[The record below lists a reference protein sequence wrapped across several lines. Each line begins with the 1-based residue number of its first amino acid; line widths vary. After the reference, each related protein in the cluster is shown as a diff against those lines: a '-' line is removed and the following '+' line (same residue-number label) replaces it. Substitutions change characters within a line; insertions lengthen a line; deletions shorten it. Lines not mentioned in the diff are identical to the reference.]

1 VIDQR
6 IYLKKKM
13 FDFLFLQSDTKAMQ
27 QRRLLV
33 VEEDFDLGFGDEAR
47 TSGLSN
53 ASSGRLSLPRMSCLP
68 TNTATIVATPPD
80 VDDDDIVPQSAPAS
94 RISTRARASAT
105 SVTSLTPRHS
115 GADNEEVCQARS
127 STASVEIVEEAW
139 PIVTVLIDGVT
150 VAVSDC
156 DGIPMLDEASL
167 GTVELKVLERA
178 RLAADRINRKLREM
192 ISRQKRGANDGS
204 SAEESLNGASGVR
217 RSTTVCD
224 STSDDDDS
232 SNDSSSSS
240 SAEDVESSQ
249 ESDDDD
255 FGSRRKKRGG
265 KTKTAKRAPPSTR
278 KKSSA
283 DVTLE
288 GRPTDTLTKP
298 ELQAILR
305 AANLPISGRKSALLR
320 RVRQQ
325 RPSGEQSFDARSPP
339 LASEQLPSP
348 TLGCTGSPHD
358 ARCSQQA
365 PILQPPSPAPA
376 STTTPLRTA
385 PLIVEDATPVLHSNE
400 PSSRSNERS
409 VSIQDATPRGSE
421 GGLTQKIGFVTPT
434 RIFHSFRNLFSAVPE
449 KSQ

>member
-1 VIDQR
+1 
-6 IYLKKKM
+6 
-13 FDFLFLQSDTKAMQ
+13 
-27 QRRLLV
+27 
-33 VEEDFDLGFGDEAR
+33 
-47 TSGLSN
+47 
-53 ASSGRLSLPRMSCLP
+53 
-68 TNTATIVATPPD
+68 
-80 VDDDDIVPQSAPAS
+80 
-94 RISTRARASAT
+94 
-105 SVTSLTPRHS
+105 
-115 GADNEEVCQARS
+115 
-127 STASVEIVEEAW
+127 
-139 PIVTVLIDGVT
+139 
-150 VAVSDC
+150 
-156 DGIPMLDEASL
+156 MLDEASL

-192 ISRQKRGANDGS
+192 ISRQKLGANECS
-204 SAEESLNGASGVR
+204 SAEESLSGASGVR

-232 SNDSSSSS
+232 SNDSSSS
-240 SAEDVESSQ
+240 AEDVDSSQ

-348 TLGCTGSPHD
+348 TLDGCTGSPHD

-365 PILQPPSPAPA
+365 PILQSPSPASA
-376 STTTPLRTA
+376 STTTPLRTV

-400 PSSRSNERS
+400 PFSRSNERS

-421 GGLTQKIGFVTPT
+421 GLTQKIGFVTPT